1 MCSPFMRSSPVLAVC
16 LCLLSAVCLSVLALS
31 RAKKNTWTHPQKCTA
46 LAQDIASTKEAA
58 AAEKSEALA
67 AAGTAHKSAVSRLQ
81 SQLQSAQAQVQ
92 AANESASAQSQDSAE
107 LAKLRTIAAG
117 AEQKIA
123 AEKAACVHSFL
134 CPV

>member
-31 RAKKNTWTHPQKCTA
+31 SAKNTWTHPQKCTA